1 MKADLASIDEKTAE
15 VTVVDPHDKEK
26 VLKFAGKD
34 VHTFDA
40 THSENFQD
48 LCKMND
54 LHEAPLLNLL
64 KMRYMQDE
72 IYTTAGS
79 MILVSVNPY
88 KNIPGLYDSPLQY
101 FDLPEEDEDLVDE
114 AIQPHVYKVANQTL
128 HSMVSYKDGPQ
139 NSTSNTLGER
149 HRNQSIIVSGE
160 SGAGKTEASK
170 KVMNFLVAANIQLV
184 QPVELGD
191 NETEEGG
198 ATRRASTREFDN
210 ALGKVAHKI
219 QDEILGSNFI
229 FESFGNAKTVRNDN
243 SSRFV
248 S

>member
-101 FDLPEEDEDLVDE
+101 FDLPEEDEDLVRH
-114 AIQPHVYKVANQTL
+114 PTSFGYNQT
-128 HSMVSYKDGPQ
+128 PQ
-139 NSTSNTLGER
+139 Y
-149 HRNQSIIVSGE
+149 
-160 SGAGKTEASK
+160 A
-170 KVMNFLVAANIQLV
+170 
-184 QPVELGD
+184 
-191 NETEEGG
+191 
-198 ATRRASTREFDN
+198 
-210 ALGKVAHKI
+210 
-219 QDEILGSNFI
+219 
-229 FESFGNAKTVRNDN
+229 
-243 SSRFV
+243 
-248 S
+248 